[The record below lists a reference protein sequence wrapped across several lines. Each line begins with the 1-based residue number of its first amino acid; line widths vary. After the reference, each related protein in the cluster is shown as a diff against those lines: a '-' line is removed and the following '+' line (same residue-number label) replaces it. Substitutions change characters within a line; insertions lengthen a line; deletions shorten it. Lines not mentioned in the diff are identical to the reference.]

1 MAEKKPERLSIR
13 KLMRSLGMLLRV
25 PSELPEKPGE
35 AEEGVEP
42 APEGLAEG
50 EAIEIRIPKEIARE
64 EKPAGAEIAEV
75 LKPKEDSMV
84 RHLEVLI
91 TRKIGELREKYGDIM
106 VYGDFLASVV
116 DAYAEEY
123 GEEPSIWDV
132 EEAIKHLEKERII
145 AGVFTLSSGARIIR
159 LSPEGF
165 GKDELKVLEIAST
178 RSPPQLTIEE
188 LAVEADWPVAKARA
202 VLEALEKAGIARHVP
217 GSYAGEQDKW
227 YFPGLEKHGEVK
239 QD

>member
-50 EAIEIRIPKEIARE
+50 EVIEIRIPKEIARE

-132 EEAIKHLEKERII
+132 E
-145 AGVFTLSSGARIIR
+145 
-159 LSPEGF
+159 
-165 GKDELKVLEIAST
+165 
-178 RSPPQLTIEE
+178 
-188 LAVEADWPVAKARA
+188 
-202 VLEALEKAGIARHVP
+202 
-217 GSYAGEQDKW
+217 
-227 YFPGLEKHGEVK
+227 
-239 QD
+239 